1 MNETRLVVT
10 STWPIL
16 GLIFEAGEDN
26 LKRLKKFLNTPVR
39 VSPDFHRLTNY
50 LVVYCLGLPG
60 YLVLIVLN
68 CRFIRGT
75 FIFNWDWTSWYVT
88 ACYLLLPVERIFGAV
103 LSQSERAPAAV
114 RRHAPTDQ
122 PDTVARTSTLL
133 RQLPLNLRLLG
144 PGDVPLIRLVL
155 LVLGLIFTPFV
166 LLGMLLLYGWR
177 KRL

>member
-1 MNETRLVVT
+1 M
-10 STWPIL
+10 
-16 GLIFEAGEDN
+16 
-26 LKRLKKFLNTPVR
+26 KRLKKFLNTPVR

-88 ACYLLLPVERIFGAV
+88 VCYLLLPVERIFSAV
-103 LSQSERAPAAV
+103 LSRSGRAPAAV

>member
-1 MNETRLVVT
+1 M
-10 STWPIL
+10 
-16 GLIFEAGEDN
+16 
-26 LKRLKKFLNTPVR
+26 KRLKKFLKTPVG

-75 FIFNWDWTSWYVT
+75 FIFNWDWASWYVT
-88 ACYLLLPVERIFGAV
+88 GCYLLLPVARIFGAV
-103 LSQSERAPAAV
+103 LSRSRRFSAAV
-114 RRHAPTDQ
+114 QRRGPADQ